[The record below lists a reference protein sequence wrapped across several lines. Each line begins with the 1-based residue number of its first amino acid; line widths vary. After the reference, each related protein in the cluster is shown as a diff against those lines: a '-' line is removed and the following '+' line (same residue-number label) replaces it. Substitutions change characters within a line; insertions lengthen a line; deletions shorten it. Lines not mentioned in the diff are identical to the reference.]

1 MTVFENPRW
10 TRILPM
16 VPGTYWIYSRKLRF
30 KQLGFIMESKTG
42 TPFLVTVG
50 GAMVPHKEPSR
61 VLPKGVVVCGPLY
74 EPDDPVAEDFE
85 FSEGMDK

>member
-1 MTVFENPRW
+1 MSASRNSIW

-16 VPGTYWIYSRKLRF
+16 VPGTYWIYSKKLRF

-61 VLPKGVVVCGPLY
+61 LLPKGVLVCGPLY
-74 EPDDPVAEDFE
+74 EPEDPDEEDFE
-85 FSEGMDK
+85 E